1 MENENENEQEPIS
14 VQPSKFVLNF
24 RKVMSVLQLP
34 TFEEI
39 LAKIDEKLPDDQFTI
54 NELRRHNKGLFVVT
68 CTKRYEECPESL
80 EFLITNR
87 FKNEPLK
94 VVIPFERWREKGD
107 KVGVLVT
114 IVGAYDDA
122 VSRSIQSI
130 TFDSHFMNT
139 LKLPVFRET
148 QVQYHADRR
157 HLTGNRHVVL
167 EIEDKS
173 KIPTEIQFAHNGRR
187 VTFRLRYRGQPWHC
201 TRCNEVHQGP
211 CAMLEAFNKMK
222 EARNLMEIEKTIVS
236 DSTLRHV
243 EEKALDADVICVSG
257 ANLGDV
263 ATALADSQPRG
274 REVHVVA
281 GINGIMDTRSR
292 LTDEEE
298 YEYHTE
304 KAMAKFQKVIDHF
317 DLKHLYFYIPVLPEE
332 MSETNIAKLK
342 TLHTILSIHAN
353 RPDSKITLISTN
365 SWNNLE
371 KVDAYHPTADSTKAI
386 LKSIQRTSPSRTLVI
401 NEDFQTTDRKYAG
414 VRSANVYG
422 CLSCW
427 SYQRERDDIL
437 CKSCQDPAGGFDD
450 WQRKKR
456 NAQTKE
462 STVPID
468 AMKKNGKRMKSLS
481 PQNQNNWYN
490 TKKNRNET
498 VTGDHR
504 QQQSSSYD
512 DSN

>member
-1 MENENENEQEPIS
+1 MDKSLPTQLATMENENEQEPIS

-87 FKNEPLK
+87 FKNEPLR

-187 VTFRLRYRGQPWHC
+187 VTFRLRYRG
-201 TRCNEVHQGP
+201 
-211 CAMLEAFNKMK
+211 
-222 EARNLMEIEKTIVS
+222 
-236 DSTLRHV
+236 
-243 EEKALDADVICVSG
+243 
-257 ANLGDV
+257 
-263 ATALADSQPRG
+263 
-274 REVHVVA
+274 
-281 GINGIMDTRSR
+281 
-292 LTDEEE
+292 
-298 YEYHTE
+298 
-304 KAMAKFQKVIDHF
+304 
-317 DLKHLYFYIPVLPEE
+317 
-332 MSETNIAKLK
+332 
-342 TLHTILSIHAN
+342 
-353 RPDSKITLISTN
+353 
-365 SWNNLE
+365 
-371 KVDAYHPTADSTKAI
+371 
-386 LKSIQRTSPSRTLVI
+386 
-401 NEDFQTTDRKYAG
+401 
-414 VRSANVYG
+414 
-422 CLSCW
+422 
-427 SYQRERDDIL
+427 
-437 CKSCQDPAGGFDD
+437 
-450 WQRKKR
+450 
-456 NAQTKE
+456 
-462 STVPID
+462 
-468 AMKKNGKRMKSLS
+468 
-481 PQNQNNWYN
+481 
-490 TKKNRNET
+490 
-498 VTGDHR
+498 
-504 QQQSSSYD
+504 
-512 DSN
+512 